1 MSHHYNPDW
10 LSDDTLLANFVARQR
25 DFDFLRNDLA
35 RIPMVGSVQHYLLI
49 GVRGAGKTTLLK
61 RLAIAIRRDRDLSDH
76 LIALSFP
83 EELYQVKH
91 LADFWWAACDALA
104 DELDRLERHAEVD
117 ALEQAISQTR
127 HTDDKSPMSDAGFKL
142 LQQTCTKLQRRPVLL
157 VDNLDMVFERIDKR
171 GRKLND
177 PKAPAYWALREVL
190 SMNTSPVVIGGSV
203 RLTDAFKDYDQAF
216 YDFFMPKRL
225 SKLSLAEVR
234 AVLERLADAQSLP
247 DVKERLQAR
256 PGRIEMLFELTGG
269 NPRALSLIFELVRNG
284 ANSRAVEDFERLM
297 DITTPYYK
305 ARIEDLSEQ
314 AQVIMHALAVHPDQG
329 IRFGFTA
336 AEIGKQAGLPT
347 TTVSAQLT
355 ILENDGLIEKSTDHG
370 RAQYRIAEQLFR
382 LWLQMRGNRR
392 IRQNVIGLTKLLEA
406 LYDPDELQSG
416 VKMACGASALSE
428 AKFAFAVAGG
438 CEATAEQRNEL
449 VAYGTERL
457 QLHVEQN
464 GGRMGDYLPTQDS
477 LESSVPANTND
488 QLAREWLMQGINAKV
503 EGDLE
508 AAEAAYRQAILL
520 NPAFAS
526 PWNSLGNLLTDMECY
541 EEAEEAYRKAISL
554 KPKYASP
561 WNGLG
566 NLLSDSLH
574 RYDEAEAAYRQ
585 AIALDSKAAKYP
597 LNLGLLL
604 AYNLKRYEDAEVAIR
619 QAIALDST
627 YARAWNSLG
636 VLLSYHLQRYG
647 EAEVA
652 YRQAIKLNPESAE
665 YFCDLGVLLV
675 YDLKRFEEAETSFRQ
690 AIALEP
696 EYMRA
701 WRGLGNL
708 LCNELHRYEEAEAAY
723 RQVIAF
729 DPADARAWNS
739 LGNLLSRKLK
749 RYDEAEAAYRQAIAF
764 DPSYA
769 RAWNGLGNLLSR
781 RLKRYDEAEAAY
793 RQAIACDPEYVLP
806 LNGLANLFGTKFQRY
821 EEAEAVYRQAI
832 GLAPKSAAAWSGLGN
847 LLAEKLHRYEEAE
860 AAYRQAIAIAPQNGW
875 TWSFFGDLL
884 RDQLHRYDE
893 AETAY
898 RQAIAIDPEEAL
910 YWFNLGVVLDI
921 VQREEEAFAAYEHS
935 VGLNDALEPLFIS
948 RQRFLKT
955 RLCIAEALHAIKTGN
970 QSSLREALT
979 SLLDD
984 KDNIATALISEPFI
998 EEFLVPLLENAKNAS
1013 LVLAEMRSLGY
1024 EKHAR
1029 PLLLAFEM
1037 AIENRVAMLP
1047 ELEPELQDATKRL
1060 FERLQAKPKEQSSN

>member
-25 DFDFLRNDLA
+25 DFAFLRNDLA
-35 RIPMVGSVQHYLLI
+35 RIPLVGSVQHYLLV

-61 RLAIAIRRDRDLSDH
+61 RLAIAIRRDSDLCDH

-104 DELDRLERHAEVD
+104 DELDRLERHAEFD

-127 HTDDKSPMSDAGFKL
+127 RTDDKNPMSDAGFKL
-142 LQQTCTKLQRRPVLL
+142 LLHTCTQLQRRPVLL
-157 VDNLDMVFERIDKR
+157 VDNLDMVFERIDKS
-171 GRKLND
+171 GRKLNN
-177 PKAPAYWALREVL
+177 PKAPAYWALREAL
-190 SMNTSPVVIGGSV
+190 STSTSPVVIGGSV
-203 RLTDAFKDYDQAF
+203 RLTDAFKNYDQAF

-225 SKLSLAEVR
+225 SKLSLTEVR
-234 AVLERLADAQSLP
+234 AVLERLADVQGLP
-247 DVKERLQAR
+247 DVKERLKAR

-329 IRFGFTA
+329 VRFGFTA

-355 ILENDGLIEKSTDHG
+355 ILENDGLVEKSTDHG

-416 VKMACGASALSE
+416 VKTACGASALAE
-428 AKFAFAVAGG
+428 AKFAFSVAGA
-438 CEATAEQRNEL
+438 CDATAEQRNEL
-449 VAYGTERL
+449 EAYGTERL

-464 GGRMGDYLPTQDS
+464 GGKMGDYLPTQDAV
-477 LESSVPANTND
+477 ESTVPTNSND
-488 QLAREWLMQGINAKV
+488 QSAREWFVQGIKAKS

-508 AAEAAYRQAILL
+508 EAETAYRQAIKLD
-520 NPAFAS
+520 PAYTS
-526 PWNSLGNLLTDMECY
+526 PWNNLGNLLANMERY

-554 KPKYASP
+554 KPEYAKP

-566 NLLSDSLH
+566 NLLGDILH

-585 AIALDSKAAKYP
+585 AIALDSKAASYP

-604 AYNLKRYEDAEVAIR
+604 SYDLKRYEDAEVAYR
-619 QAIALDST
+619 QAIAINST
-627 YARAWNSLG
+627 NARAWGCLG
-636 VLLSYHLQRYG
+636 DLLSNHLQRYD

-652 YRQAIKLNPESAE
+652 YRQAIELNPERAE
-665 YFCDLGVLLV
+665 YFCDLGVLLA
-675 YDLKRFEEAETSFRQ
+675 YDLKRFGEAEASYRQ

-696 EYMRA
+696 KYIRA
-701 WRGLGNL
+701 WLGLGNL
-708 LCNELHRYEEAEAAY
+708 LGDELQRYDEAEAAY
-723 RQVIAF
+723 RQAIVLKPTF
-729 DPADARAWNS
+729 SRAWNS

-749 RYDEAEAAYRQAIAF
+749 RYNEAEAAYRQAIAF
-764 DPSYA
+764 DPAYA
-769 RAWNGLGNLLSR
+769 RAWNGLGNLLGR
-781 RLKRYDEAEAAY
+781 RLKRYDEAEAAF
-793 RQAIACDPEYVLP
+793 RQAITLDPEYVQP
-806 LNGLANLFGTKFQRY
+806 LNGLANLYSYKLQRY
-821 EEAEAVYRQAI
+821 EEAEVTYRQAI
-832 GLAPKSAAAWSGLGN
+832 KLAPKFATPWNGLGN
-847 LLAEKLHRYEEAE
+847 LLGEKLNRYEEAE
-860 AAYRQAIAIAPQNGW
+860 AAYRQAIAIDPKNGW
-875 TWSFFGDLL
+875 TWSFLGDLL
-884 RDQLHRYDE
+884 RDHFYRYDE
-893 AETAY
+893 AEAAY
-898 RQAIAIDPEEAL
+898 RQAIDIDPEEAL

-935 VGLNDALEPLFIS
+935 VGLNDTLEPLFIS

-955 RLCIAEALHAIKTGN
+955 RLCITEALHAIKTGN
-970 QSSLREALT
+970 QSSLRDALT

-984 KDNIATALISEPFI
+984 KDYIATALISQPFI

-1047 ELEPELQDATKRL
+1047 ELEPELQEATKRL
-1060 FERLQAKPKEQSSN
+1060 FERLKAKPK